1 MLFISICS
9 SSASQDDAT
18 TPTRFD
24 SMSLILHLHSS
35 VLCRTSASVHFP
47 PQRPRQSRI
56 CQVQSI
62 PRPHDD
68 KAGPCSWYSSQFSRC
83 LAGQSVSGSP
93 RSSTV
98 MTDSLL
104 SKRALFLLFRFWMI
118 RKSMPLQRGVTDLF
132 PSRRIITCI
141 LDSLG
146 LSPSLIESL
155 VHSTPY
161 PYPCPLFSVVGPP
174 IPFHLFNLI

>member
-1 MLFISICS
+1 
-9 SSASQDDAT
+9 
-18 TPTRFD
+18 
-24 SMSLILHLHSS
+24 MSLILHLHSS

-56 CQVQSI
+56 CPVQSI
-62 PRPHDD
+62 PRSHDD
-68 KAGPCSWYSSQFSRC
+68 KAGPCSWYRSQFSRC

-132 PSRRIITCI
+132 LLGASSRAF

-146 LSPSLIESL
+146 LLPSQFDSL
-155 VHSTPY
+155 VHSPHIHVLCLCCWATYALPS
-161 PYPCPLFSVVGPP
+161 L
-174 IPFHLFNLI
+174 

>member
-1 MLFISICS
+1 
-9 SSASQDDAT
+9 
-18 TPTRFD
+18 
-24 SMSLILHLHSS
+24 MSLILHLHSS

-132 PSRRIITCI
+132 LLGTSSRAFLI
-141 LDSLG
+141 LLAFYHLNSNLWFIPPHIHA
-146 LSPSLIESL
+146 LCFCCWATYTLPSLQSHLNPTPRPL
-155 VHSTPY
+155 VY
-161 PYPCPLFSVVGPP
+161 
-174 IPFHLFNLI
+174 